1 MYKKQQLYNELRV
14 STGNFMAT
22 SNINKLLIRNINAIS
37 ATTPLF
43 VNITNDGF
51 IAEYLTHHPIANITC
66 YHTNFADYK
75 LSQAVESKQVSSHFC
90 VEYKAQVKHDLVIIN
105 FPKSKA
111 EFGFTLAMLAESM
124 AEDACVIMVGE
135 NKGGIKSA
143 DKLSKGYLSFCNKVD
158 AARHCL
164 LYVGQFK
171 PALPTFELE
180 KFYKYY
186 SVSVGDNSLKI
197 AALPG
202 VFSQNGLDIGTEVL
216 LENLP
221 QVITG
226 KVLDFG
232 CGAGVIAA
240 CIGKTSS
247 KTKLTLVDVSALALQ
262 SAKKTLAL
270 NELNGECIASD
281 SLSDVKARYDFVISN
296 PPFHQG
302 VKTHYAATEQFLT
315 QIKQYLTAQGCITI
329 VANSFLKYPPIMEKA
344 IGTTKTLVIKKG
356 FAIYQCFT

>member
-1 MYKKQQLYNELRV
+1 
-14 STGNFMAT
+14 MAI
-22 SNINKLLIRNINAIS
+22 SNVNQLLIRNIDGIS

-51 IAEYLTHHPIANITC
+51 LTEYLTHNPSANVTC

-75 LSQAVESKQVSSHFC
+75 LSQATKNKHVSSHFC
-90 VEYKAQVKHDLVIIN
+90 AEYKAQVKHDLVVIS

-124 AEDACVIMVGE
+124 TEDASVVIVGE

-143 DKLSKGYLSFCNKVD
+143 NKLAKDYLDFCNKVD

-164 LYVGQFK
+164 LYVGKFK
-171 PALPTFELE
+171 SSLDKFELAS
-180 KFYKYY
+180 FYTYY
-186 SVSVGDNSLKI
+186 SLTVGNKQLKI

-221 QVITG
+221 QTIAG

-240 CIGKTSS
+240 YIGKLSAN
-247 KTKLTLVDVSALALQ
+247 TKLTLVDVSALALA
-262 SAKKTLAL
+262 SAKTTLAL
-270 NELNGECIASD
+270 NELTGECLASD
-281 SLSDVKARYDFVISN
+281 SLSEVRERYDFVVSN

-302 VKTHYAATEQFLT
+302 IKTHYAATEQFLSK
-315 QIKQYLTAQGCITI
+315 IKLHLATQGCITI
-329 VANSFLKYPPIMEKA
+329 VANSFLKYPPIMEKT
-344 IGTTKTLVIKKG
+344 IGKTKTLTVKKG

>member
-1 MYKKQQLYNELRV
+1 
-14 STGNFMAT
+14 MAI
-22 SNINKLLIRNINAIS
+22 SNINQLLIRNIDSIS
-37 ATTPLF
+37 AASPLL
-43 VNITNDGF
+43 VNISNDGF
-51 IAEYLTHHPIANITC
+51 ITKYLAHHSMAKIAC
-66 YHTNFADYK
+66 YHTNFTDYK
-75 LSQAVESKQVSSHFC
+75 LSQTVNSKQVVSHFC
-90 VEYKAQVKHDLVIIN
+90 VEYKAQEKHDLVIIN

-124 AEDACVIMVGE
+124 TEDASVIIVGE

-143 DKLSKGYLSFCNKVD
+143 DKLSKDYLNFCNKID

-171 PALPTFELE
+171 SGLPTFNIEE
-180 KFYKYY
+180 FYKYY
-186 SVSVGDNSLKI
+186 TVLVGESQLKI

-202 VFSQNGLDIGTEVL
+202 VFSQNGLDIGTEIL

-221 QVITG
+221 SAIKG

-240 CIGKTSS
+240 CIGKLSASTM
-247 KTKLTLVDVSALALQ
+247 LTLVDVSALALQ
-262 SAKKTLAL
+262 SAKTTLAL
-270 NELNGECIASD
+270 NELNGEFIASD
-281 SLSDVKARYDFVISN
+281 SLSHVKERYDLVISN

-315 QIKQYLTAQGCITI
+315 QIKQHLTSQGRITI
-329 VANSFLKYPPIMEKA
+329 VANSFLKYPPMMEKA
-344 IGTTKTLVIKKG
+344 IGTTKTVAIKKG
-356 FAIYQCFT
+356 FSIYQCDISTDN

>member
-1 MYKKQQLYNELRV
+1 
-14 STGNFMAT
+14 MAI
-22 SNINKLLIRNINAIS
+22 SNINQLLIRNIDSIS

-43 VNITNDGF
+43 VNIVNDGI
-51 IAEYLTHHPIANITC
+51 IAEYLTHHTTAKITC

-75 LSQAVESKQVSSHFC
+75 LSQIAKNNQVTSHFC
-90 VEYKAQVKHDLVIIN
+90 VEYKAQAKHDLVIIN

-124 AEDACVIMVGE
+124 TEDATVIIVGE

-143 DKLSKGYLSFCNKVD
+143 DKLSNNYLNFCNKVD

-164 LYVGQFK
+164 LYVGQFQSD
-171 PALPTFELE
+171 LPKFELD

-186 SVSVGDNSLKI
+186 SVTVADKQLKI

-202 VFSQNGLDIGTEVL
+202 VFSQNGLDVGTDVL

-221 QVITG
+221 LSIKG

-240 CIGKTSS
+240 CIGKLFPN
-247 KTKLTLVDVSALALQ
+247 TKLTLVDVSALALQ
-262 SAKKTLAL
+262 SAKTTLAL
-270 NELNGECIASD
+270 NELSGECLASD
-281 SLSDVKARYDFVISN
+281 SLSDVKERYDFVISN

-315 QIKQYLTAQGCITI
+315 KIKQHLSTHGCITI

-344 IGTTKTLVIKKG
+344 IGETKTLAIKKG
-356 FAIYQCFT
+356 FAIYQCFTKGKNQNN